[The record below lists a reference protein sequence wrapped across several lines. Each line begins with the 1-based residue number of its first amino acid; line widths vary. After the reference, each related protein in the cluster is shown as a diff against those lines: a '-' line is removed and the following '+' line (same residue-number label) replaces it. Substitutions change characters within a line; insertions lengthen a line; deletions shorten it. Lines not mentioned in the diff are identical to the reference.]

1 MIRANNKP
9 SKTNYWR
16 DNRKGI
22 YLRGNTAVPIRDSH
36 FI

>member
-1 MIRANNKP
+1 MTKANNKF
-9 SKTNYWR
+9 SKTNYQR

-22 YLRGNTAVPIRDSH
+22 HLRGNATVPIRDSH